1 MKMRYDGEGDTLD
14 ILIKPGQ
21 IHYAEEYGQIIINY
35 TKDNQPVEIEILNAS
50 KFFGEFLTSIMQAKP
65 KAKLIEV
72 GS

>member
-1 MKMRYDGEGDTLD
+1 MKIRYDGEGDTLD
-14 ILIKPGQ
+14 ILLKEAG
-21 IHYAEEYGQIIINY
+21 IHHAEEYGQIIINY

-50 KFFGEFLTSIMQAKP
+50 KFFGEFLTGIMRAKP